1 MSAAATRS
9 AAAILPPAR
18 PETVGIVG
26 APGVSHEGAGISCPK
41 AAKVPKIC
49 LSNLYMHVCILAL
62 TSIAADVEYRS
73 TSVDVAGKT
82 PPRHNAA
89 RSRSRILTRPEVGSK
104 KSGLNHQGEQR

>member
-18 PETVGIVG
+18 PETVRFVR

-41 AAKVPKIC
+41 AARVPEIC
-49 LSNLYMHVCILAL
+49 LYNLYMHVCILAL
-62 TSIAADVEYRS
+62 TSIAADVEYRT

-82 PPRHNAA
+82 PPRHSAA
-89 RSRSRILTRPEVGSK
+89 RSRSLILSRPEVWFK
-104 KSGLNHQGEQR
+104 KAV

>member
-9 AAAILPPAR
+9 AAAILLPARRETGGTVPPA
-18 PETVGIVG
+18 PVMKE
-26 APGVSHEGAGISCPK
+26 PGSACPK
-41 AAKVPKIC
+41 AANAPEIR

-82 PPRHNAA
+82 PRHKCRKKQKPHSHQTGSLVQKK
-89 RSRSRILTRPEVGSK
+89 RSESSR
-104 KSGLNHQGEQR
+104 